1 MKKISILLV
10 TLMAITTVVSAQ
22 SKKDLTNRLDSLE
35 LKIADLK
42 DYSHRVASYSQ
53 RLEEEITGIKKNQSK
68 FESDLKTTNT
78 KIQVLENGLS
88 IVMDDIDTIK
98 TQLKEY
104 KDLRAYVNEKLSWL
118 KNTVKQGEAKHQ
130 CFGSEADNFDVFF
143 IGPFASG
150 STSLT
155 NGMKTSLQKVVAI
168 LKDTVK
174 NKEIMEIDGFASID
188 GPSELNDS
196 LSLQRATAVA
206 TFLEKKEV
214 TIPKNGIKYLG
225 GTVRYGTPI
234 DNRCVVIFAAKK

>member
-1 MKKISILLV
+1 MKKISFVLV
-10 TLMAITTVVSAQ
+10 ALMAITTVVSAQ

-35 LKIADLK
+35 LKIADVK
-42 DYSHRVASYSQ
+42 DYSHRLASYSQ

-88 IVMDDIDTIK
+88 IVMHDIDTIK

-118 KNTVKQGEAKHQ
+118 KNTVKQREANHV
-130 CFGSEADNFDVFF
+130 CLGSEADNYDVFF

-168 LKDTVK
+168 LKDTVE
-174 NKEIMEIDGFASID
+174 NKQIVEIDGFASID
-188 GPSELNDS
+188 GSPQLNDS

-214 TIPKNGIKYLG
+214 TISKDGIRYFG
-225 GTVRYGTPI
+225 GTIRYGTPI